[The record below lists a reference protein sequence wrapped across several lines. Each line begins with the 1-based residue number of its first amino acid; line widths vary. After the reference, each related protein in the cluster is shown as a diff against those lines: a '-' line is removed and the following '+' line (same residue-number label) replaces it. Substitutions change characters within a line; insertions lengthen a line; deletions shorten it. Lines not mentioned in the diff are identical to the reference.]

1 MIAFRAAVERLLQ
14 RIWYE
19 GHWLSFSLVPLS
31 WLVEWEI
38 RRRSAG
44 RLPKQETDYG
54 ARVWVI
60 GGLTVGGTGKTP
72 VLIALG
78 EWLLGKGV
86 SVGVVSRGYRGRI
99 GKRPHLVS
107 ASDRPEDVGDE
118 PLLIRQ
124 RLGCP
129 VAVCRDRA
137 RALEA
142 LVGQFEVDVVLSDD
156 GLQHYGLPR
165 DWEVIVLDAQRGL
178 GNGRV
183 IPAGPLRE
191 PASRLAAV
199 DWVLERNSKDP
210 DRSFSYSVGSMRQ
223 LSSERG
229 FSWPDWL
236 SQWGQAPITAVTA
249 LGQPDQFFE
258 MLSALG
264 LSVTGVAL
272 PDHEA
277 ISIEH
282 LKQASTDVVVI
293 TAKDAVKL
301 GAIENSEVAA
311 RVWVVEIE
319 TRLPASLLDKLAA
332 TLSKG

>member
-1 MIAFRAAVERLLQ
+1 MIAFRAAVDRLLQ

-19 GHWLSFSLVPLS
+19 GHWLSLPLVPLS

-38 RRRSAG
+38 RRRSAR
-44 RLPKQETDYG
+44 RLLKQGNDYG

-99 GKRPHLVS
+99 GKRAHFVS
-107 ASDRPEDVGDE
+107 ASDSPEDVGDE

-137 RALEA
+137 LALEA

-165 DWEVIVLDAQRGL
+165 DLEFIVMDAQRGL

-199 DWVLERNSKDP
+199 DWILERNSTDP

-236 SQWGQAPITAVTA
+236 SQWGQVPITAITA

-264 LSVTGVAL
+264 LRVTGVAL

-277 ISIEH
+277 ISLEH
-282 LKQASTDVVVI
+282 LKQAKTDVVVI

-301 GAIENSEVAA
+301 GAIKHSEVAA

-319 TRLPASLLDKLAA
+319 TRLPSSLLDKLAA
-332 TLSKG
+332 ALSKG